1 MGQQTPSFLTDLVDL
16 HLHLG
21 SASTPHFL
29 WELAHEQGIRLAQK
43 DYWTFINSITVKE
56 KTTYDHYLHL
66 FDLTELIQSSTY
78 AIERSMH
85 KAVSR
90 AYRKGNVQTLEVRF
104 NPMLRNKGGEQDL
117 DKIIFGAI
125 VGMKHACLE
134 YPVRAG
140 IILMMDRRF
149 TKEQNEII
157 AAKAARFA
165 SEGVVG
171 LDIAGPL
178 TPTFHVRD
186 LVGAVEVARNAGL
199 KITIHT
205 GEVTP
210 AEEMWE
216 VIKFLR
222 PDRIGHGIRAV
233 DDAKLMSYLSEH
245 NIALEVCPTSN
256 LQTNAVSS
264 WEEMGDVI
272 AKLKHHKVPFTV
284 NSDGPELLGTN
295 VKEEFE
301 RLVVRKIIT
310 EDDVVTCTQTAR
322 KATFLRPETY
332 GR

>member
-1 MGQQTPSFLTDLVDL
+1 MDYVDL

-29 WELAHEQGIRLAQK
+29 WELAHEQGIRLPQK

-56 KTTYDHYLHL
+56 KTTYDKYLHL
-66 FDLTELIQSSTY
+66 FDITELIQSSTY
-78 AIERSMH
+78 AIERAMH

-90 AYRKGNVQTLEVRF
+90 AYRKGNVTTLEVRF
-104 NPMLRNKGGEQDL
+104 NPMLRNKSGEQDL

-140 IILMMDRRF
+140 VVLMMDRRF
-149 TKEQNEII
+149 PKEQNEII

-178 TPTFHVRD
+178 TPSFQVKD
-186 LVGAVEVARNAGL
+186 LINAVDIARRAGL

-205 GEVTP
+205 GEVTT

-216 VIKFLR
+216 VVRELK
-222 PDRIGHGIRAV
+222 PDRIGHGIHAV
-233 DDAKLMSYLSEH
+233 DDAELMRYLSEH
-245 NIALEVCPTSN
+245 NIVLEVCPTSN
-256 LQTNAVSS
+256 LQTSAVSS
-264 WEEMGDVI
+264 WEEIGEIV
-272 AKLKHHKVPFTV
+272 KKFQHHHVPFTI

-301 RLVVRKIIT
+301 RLVVRNILT
-310 EDDVVTCTQTAR
+310 EDDVVQCTELAK
-322 KATFLRPETY
+322 KATFIK
-332 GR
+332 G

>member
-1 MGQQTPSFLTDLVDL
+1 MGQQTPSYLSDLVDL

-29 WELAHEQGIRLAQK
+29 WELAHEQGIRLPQK
-43 DYWTFINSITVKE
+43 DYWTFIDSITVKE

-78 AIERSMH
+78 AIERAMH

-90 AYRKGNVQTLEVRF
+90 AYRKGNAQTLEVRF
-104 NPMLRNKGGEQDL
+104 NPMLRNRGGEQDL
-117 DKIIFGAI
+117 DKIIFGAA
-125 VGMKHACLE
+125 VGMKHACME

-140 IILMMDRRF
+140 IVLMMDRRF
-149 TKEQNEII
+149 AKEQNEII
-157 AAKAARFA
+157 AEKAARFA

-178 TPTFHVRD
+178 STSFHVKD
-186 LVGAVEVARNAGL
+186 LVNAVATARESGL

-210 AEEMWE
+210 AAEMWE
-216 VIKFLR
+216 VIRELK

-233 DDAKLMSYLSEH
+233 DDAKLMEYLH
-245 NIALEVCPTSN
+245 TNNIVLEVCPTSN
-256 LQTNAVSS
+256 LQTSAVSS
-264 WEEMGDVI
+264 WEEMGEI
-272 AKLKHHKVPFTV
+272 ISKLKHHNVPFTI

-301 RLVVRKIIT
+301 RLVVRKILT
-310 EDDVVTCTQTAR
+310 EDEVVTCTQTAR
-322 KATFLRPETY
+322 KATFVR
-332 GR
+332 

>member
-1 MGQQTPSFLTDLVDL
+1 MGQQTPSYLTDLVDL

-21 SASTPHFL
+21 SSSTPHFL
-29 WELAHEQGIRLAQK
+29 WELAHEQGIRLQQK

-85 KAVSR
+85 KGVSR

-140 IILMMDRRF
+140 VILMMDRRF
-149 TKEQNEII
+149 SKEQNEII
-157 AAKAARFA
+157 ASKAARFA

-178 TPTFHVRD
+178 NHSFHVKD
-186 LVGAVEVARNAGL
+186 LVRAVGIARKAGL

-210 AEEMWE
+210 VEEMWE
-216 VIKFLR
+216 VIRELA
-222 PDRIGHGIRAV
+222 PDRIGHGIRCV
-233 DDAKLMSYLSEH
+233 DDAKLMSYLAQH
-245 NIALEVCPTSN
+245 TIVLEVCPTSN
-256 LQTNAVSS
+256 LQTSAVSS
-264 WEEMGDVI
+264 WDEMGEI
-272 AKLKHHKVPFTV
+272 IKKLKNHNVPFTI

-301 RLVVRKIIT
+301 RLVVRKILT
-310 EDDVVTCTQTAR
+310 EEDVVDCTETAR
-322 KATFLRPETY
+322 KATFVK
-332 GR
+332 

>member
-1 MGQQTPSFLTDLVDL
+1 MGQQIPSYLIDLVDL

-29 WELAHEQGIRLAQK
+29 WELAHEQGIRLQQK

-78 AIERSMH
+78 AIERAMH

-117 DKIIFGAI
+117 DKIIFGAA
-125 VGMKHACLE
+125 VGMKHACME

-140 IILMMDRRF
+140 MILMMDRRF
-149 TKEQNEII
+149 PKEQNDII

-178 TPTFHVRD
+178 SPSFHVQD
-186 LVGAVEVARNAGL
+186 LVSAVETARKAGL

-205 GEVTP
+205 GEVTS

-216 VIKFLR
+216 VVKKLK

-233 DDAKLMSYLSEH
+233 DDATLMSYLSRH
-245 NIALEVCPTSN
+245 NIVLEVCPTSN

-264 WEEMGDVI
+264 WDQMGEI
-272 AKLKHHKVPFTV
+272 LAKFKHHKVPFTI

-301 RLVVRKIIT
+301 RLVVRKILT
-310 EDDVVTCTQTAR
+310 EEDVVSCTQTA
-322 KATFLRPETY
+322 KEATFIK
-332 GR
+332 

>member
-1 MGQQTPSFLTDLVDL
+1 MGHDIPPYLTDLTDL

-21 SASTPHFL
+21 SSSTPHFL
-29 WELAHEQGIRLAQK
+29 WELAHEQGIRLPQK
-43 DYWTFINSITVKE
+43 DYWSFIHSITVKE
-56 KTTYDHYLHL
+56 KTTYDNYLHL

-78 AIERSMH
+78 AIERAMH

-90 AYRKGNVQTLEVRF
+90 AYRKGNIQTLEVRF

-149 TKEQNEII
+149 PKEQNEII

-165 SEGVVG
+165 HEGIVG

-178 TPTFHVRD
+178 NPSFRVSD
-186 LVGAVEVARNAGL
+186 LVNAVRTAREAGL
-199 KITIHT
+199 GITIHT

-210 AEEMWE
+210 AAEMWDVVRE
-216 VIKFLR
+216 LA

-233 DDAKLMSYLSEH
+233 DDPSLMDYLHEK
-245 NIALEVCPTSN
+245 NITLEVCPTSN
-256 LQTNAVSS
+256 LQTSAVSS
-264 WEEMGDVI
+264 WDEMGKILAAFKD
-272 AKLKHHKVPFTV
+272 HHVPFTI

-301 RLVVRKIIT
+301 RLLSKGILT
-310 EDDVVTCTQTAR
+310 EEDVTVCTNVAG
-322 KATFLRPETY
+322 KATFLK
-332 GR
+332 